1 MSLNLSVKKDDLNS
15 DSIITVICQLVSF
28 LIANIVKTEKEW
40 NDWGYPFLQI
50 VFASQFPN
58 DEERIH
64 LLQDFQQ
71 QFFPLIGHGIALWIE
86 ESIHNT
92 NQASEALEYHQN
104 QGIDDY
110 VFISSLEEKLTK
122 VLSKYLLYQSKDI
135 ENHLILFFTNF
146 YQYLEKIEHYYD
158 SRERNIARKVCQMLN
173 LSAHQFSDLE
183 RELLFSKGEDNNSS
197 SNTLFLS
204 ESVPDDVRQYPK
216 EEKGND
222 LFLTLFHQ
230 HSHAIP
236 RESLLVS
243 YRMWRVAF
251 IAAGGGAMVGIAG
264 FIAAPSIVS
273 TVIPVLCNAATFTQ
287 LSVTLDTF
295 ISYVGLLTYPLLP
308 SIFTTYGATVAGT
321 VMMKR
326 TAAIKD
332 FELLP
337 LHIHQDEKYHNLET
351 LYSQKDKTGVPI
363 FILVNGHVEKNID
376 ARVMWGAN
384 GTDVVISEQTVTTA
398 VTKKTSSSNVLA
410 ESEEIVVAK
419 ESRVNVNY
427 HYPGII
433 SSTVQELQVELLEES
448 KLIAETI
455 VQSIHG
461 ISSQEKESLAIAR
474 TESYETVEK
483 DNQNKEEEKEEEVEE
498 RELHEWEELE
508 FSYSKGWWKEI
519 LPYGEEYVLSWEND
533 LLSHLTESFLSM
545 IKHKISSKIIGH
557 LKDFFY
563 QQITPLHAIKKS
575 IGLPNLALAK
585 IKQLDDVWI
594 IAMDRALQ
602 GGKLLAK
609 ILLKQFLQRRGSDNN
624 QQTASAA
631 KAVLRPITLVGYGM
645 GARLI
650 YHCLDALLEE
660 SKQLE
665 GGEEAIKGIIEN
677 VVLIGAPVK
686 IDILK
691 FQSFRNII
699 SSRFINCYSR
709 YDWILALLY
718 RSKAY
723 EFLIAGLYPIYL
735 PGQVPEPT
743 MIANQKQQLFIER
756 VEANEEDYSLSLNVS
771 VMDASQ
777 IEKLEEKE
785 AKLLAEKEKELKA
798 RLKMIENENKVI
810 ENYDVTDLV
819 YLQTDYPK
827 VLPAIMK
834 LINLQQI

>member
-1 MSLNLSVKKDDLNS
+1 MSLNLSVKKNDLNS

-40 NDWGYPFLQI
+40 NDWGYPFLHI

-58 DEERIH
+58 DDERIH

-92 NQASEALEYHQN
+92 NQAPESLEHHQN

-110 VFISSLEEKLTK
+110 VFISSLEGKLTK

-183 RELLFSKGEDNNSS
+183 RDLLFSKGKDDNSS
-197 SNTLFLS
+197 SNTLFPS

-295 ISYVGLLTYPLLP
+295 ISYVGILTYPLLP

-332 FELLP
+332 FELQP
-337 LHIHQDEKYHNLET
+337 LHIHQDENHRQNLEA
-351 LYSQKDKTGVPI
+351 LYAQKDKTGISI
-363 FILVNGHVEKNID
+363 FILVNGHVEKNVD

-384 GTDVVISEQTVTTA
+384 GADVVISEQTVTTSIA
-398 VTKKTSSSNVLA
+398 KKTSSSNVKDLA

-419 ESRVNVNY
+419 EGHVDVNY

-433 SSTVQELQVELLEES
+433 SSTIQELQVELLEES

-455 VQSIHG
+455 VQSIHV
-461 ISSQEKESLAIAR
+461 ITSQEKESLAIAR

-483 DNQNKEEEKEEEVEE
+483 ENQNEEEEEVEE
-498 RELHEWEELE
+498 TELHEWEELE

-609 ILLKQFLQRRGSDNN
+609 ILLKQFLQQRGSDNN
-624 QQTASAA
+624 QQAASA
-631 KAVLRPITLVGYGM
+631 KPVLRPVTLVGYGM

-660 SKQLE
+660 SKQLD

-691 FQSFRNII
+691 FQSFRNIT

-735 PGQVPEPT
+735 PGQMPEPT
-743 MIANQKQQLFIER
+743 TIANQKQQLFIER
-756 VEANEEDYSLSLNVS
+756 VEANEEESRLSLNVS
-771 VMDASQ
+771 MMDASQ
-777 IEKLEEKE
+777 IEKMEEKE

-798 RLKMIENENKVI
+798 RLKMIENEYKVI